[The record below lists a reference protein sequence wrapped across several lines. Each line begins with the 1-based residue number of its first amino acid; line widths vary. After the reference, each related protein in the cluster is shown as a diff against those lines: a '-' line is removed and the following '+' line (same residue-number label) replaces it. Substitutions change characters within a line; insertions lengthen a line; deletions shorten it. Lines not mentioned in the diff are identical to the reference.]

1 MALVVAAMAASI
13 ALGLLAEHHLGERR
27 ALDVS
32 RRVLSGMFW
41 VLLPFV
47 TFFTLARLHVTAGVG
62 AGLVLAYAELA
73 IVGTCAWL
81 VGTRVLRLPR
91 PSVGALIVVVV
102 VVNTGYL
109 GLPLVTALLGSD
121 DLPPA
126 IAFDSLVSGPMFYVA
141 GLAIGAAFGTRAGG
155 TRAERVRTYLLRNPP
170 LLAAVGGLL
179 APASVAPDAVIDA
192 VHVVIYT
199 LLVAGFFALG
209 VNLAVEAEEGFL
221 RLPLTRPVAVA
232 VVLRLVAAPA
242 LLALLSAIIIDVPDA
257 YLFQAAMPAGINSL
271 VVAHTYGL
279 DLRLTSSALAWTT
292 AIVVAAGVAFSLL

>member
-1 MALVVAAMAASI
+1 
-13 ALGLLAEHHLGERR
+13 
-27 ALDVS
+27 
-32 RRVLSGMFW
+32 MFW

-47 TFFTLARLHVTAGVG
+47 TFFTLARLHITAGVG

-81 VGTRVLRLPR
+81 VGTRMLRLPR

-232 VVLRLVAAPA
+232 VVLRLAAAPA